1 MINLDDKELLAKIDN
16 SNQLGSML
24 KWGEFVKESREQSK
38 KLQIPSKVRWNNLT
52 LEYKQPKNVIICG
65 MGGSAIAGDYFV
77 SLFNNELSIPIIV
90 NRDYNLPKFIGSES
104 LVICISYSGNTE
116 ETLSRYHD
124 ALKRKS
130 MIISISSAGLLK
142 KFATKI
148 GTPHVTIRAGIPPR
162 TAFPLMYIALI
173 TLFENLDLISNV
185 EQQLEEVV
193 KILERL
199 ACEYSTESPIKENL
213 AKEISYG
220 LFNSTPLFIGYGIY
234 APIAYRAKT
243 QLNENSKVIAI
254 AETLPEQNHN
264 GIVIFDNPNVSL
276 NNIAFIFIHDK
287 EEPKNITTRFEEV
300 KKLASKKSEKVL
312 EIFPQ
317 GKSKLAKQLSSTFL
331 VDFISIYLGILYE
344 IDPSITPSIDKIK
357 QSLKI
362 KHNLQDDIEKEV
374 L

>member
-1 MINLDDKELLAKIDN
+1 MINLDDRELLAKIDK
-16 SNQLGSML
+16 SDQLGSMS
-24 KWGEFVKESREQSK
+24 KWGELVKEARDKSK
-38 KLQIPSKVRWNNLT
+38 KLQIPSKVAWNNLS

-77 SLFNNELSIPIIV
+77 SLFENELSIPVIV
-90 NRDYNLPKFIGSES
+90 NRGYYLPKFIDSES

-116 ETLSRYHD
+116 ETLSRYHE

-130 MIISISSAGLLK
+130 MIVSISSAGLLE
-142 KFATKI
+142 KFATQI
-148 GTPHVTIRAGIPPR
+148 GTPHVKIRSGIPPR
-162 TAFPLMYIALI
+162 TAFPLMYTAII
-173 TLFENLDLISNV
+173 TIFEILDLIGGV
-185 EQQLEEVV
+185 EQQFEEVV
-193 KILERL
+193 KVLKKL
-199 ACEYSTESPIKENL
+199 AIEYSQESPIKENI

-220 LFNSTPLFIGYGIY
+220 IFNSIPLFIGYGIY
-234 APIAYRAKT
+234 APISYRAKT

-254 AETLPEQNHN
+254 SETLPEQNHN
-264 GIVIFDNPNVSL
+264 GVVIFDNPNASL
-276 NNIAFIFIHDK
+276 NDIAFIFLHDK

-300 KKLASKKSEKVL
+300 KKFASKKSEKVL
-312 EIFPQ
+312 ELLPH

-331 VDFISIYLGILYE
+331 VDFISIYLGILHE

-362 KHNLQDDIEKEV
+362 KHNLLEDIEREV

>member
-1 MINLDDKELLAKIDN
+1 MINLDDRELLATIDN
-16 SNQLGSML
+16 FNQLGAML
-24 KWGEFVKESREQSK
+24 KWGELVKEARELSK
-38 KLQIPSKVRWNNLT
+38 KLQIPSKIRWNNLAW
-52 LEYKQPKNVIICG
+52 EYKQPKNVIICG

-77 SLFNNELSIPIIV
+77 SLFENELNIPVIV
-90 NRDYNLPKFIGSES
+90 NRDYNLPKFIDSES

-116 ETLSRYHD
+116 ETLSRYRE
-124 ALKRKS
+124 ALNRKS
-130 MIISISSAGLLK
+130 MIASISSAGLLE
-142 KFATKI
+142 KFSTKI
-148 GTPHVTIRAGIPPR
+148 GTPHVKIRAGIPPR

-173 TLFENLDLISNV
+173 TIFEKFDLINNV

-193 KILERL
+193 RILEKL
-199 ACEYSTESPIKENL
+199 AVEYSQKAPIKENI

-220 LFNSTPLFIGYGIY
+220 IFNSIPLFIGYGIY

-276 NNIAFIFIHDK
+276 NDIAFIFIHDK
-287 EEPKNITTRFEEV
+287 EESKNITTRFEEV
-300 KKLASKKSEKVL
+300 KKLASDKSEKVL

-331 VDFISIYLGILYE
+331 VDFISIYLGILHE
-344 IDPSITPSIDKIK
+344 IDPSITPSIDKLK
-357 QSLKI
+357 QSLKV
-362 KHNLQDDIEKEV
+362 KHNLLEDIEKEV

>member
-1 MINLDDKELLAKIDN
+1 MDITGEIDLSSMRSMINAFPDLIKMVELNHDVMKQMKE
-16 SNQLGSML
+16 
-24 KWGEFVKESREQSK
+24 FSREQF
-38 KLQIPSKVRWNNLT
+38 RG
-52 LEYKQPKNVIICG
+52 ICILG
-65 MGGSAIAGDYFV
+65 MGGSGIAGNLCKEMYSDEAYA
-77 SLFNNELSIPIIV
+77 PIICV
-90 NRDYNLPKFIGSES
+90 SDYILPKYVTKQWIVIG
-104 LVICISYSGNTE
+104 VSYSGNTE

-193 KILERL
+193 KILENL
-199 ACEYSTESPIKENL
+199 SCKYSTESPIKENL